1 MSSGMKTYVIL
12 ILVLASALLAGCEK
26 QSGEADNAPGQVRI
40 SCRASERIETAAR
53 PASGLAPVSEAEL
66 PAGDAFT
73 LRITGPDYA
82 RDWTNVAA
90 FDPANEWF
98 APGTYTASVAW
109 GDPAAEGADKPCFA
123 GRQEFTIVPR
133 RTVEVAV
140 TALLANTKVQVVCTD
155 NFLAYFHDASFRV
168 TTQAGNEFPFRYGFE
183 GQTYTD
189 APVYVQPTSFTVA
202 GSAFKQTGAEVP
214 FTPQRCP
221 EAKPQTLYTYRFDVS
236 QAGQTVV
243 HIYLDDTLSEIR
255 TVDEEL
261 NDNAKPDY
269 IR

>member
-1 MSSGMKTYVIL
+1 MKTYILL
-12 ILVLASALLAGCEK
+12 ILALASALLAGCER
-26 QSGEADNAPGQVRI
+26 QSGDPDNAPGQVRL
-40 SCRASERIETAAR
+40 SCRASERIEIAAR
-53 PASGLAPVSEAEL
+53 PASGLAPVSKAEL

-140 TALLANTKVQVVCTD
+140 TALLANTKVRVVCTD

-168 TTQAGNEFPFRYGFE
+168 TTAAGNEFPFRFGFDA
-183 GQTYTD
+183 QADSD
-189 APVYVQPTSFTVA
+189 APVYVQPTSFTVS
-202 GSAFKQTGAEVP
+202 GSAFKQTGTEVT
-214 FTPQRCP
+214 FTPQSCP

-243 HIYLDDTLSEIR
+243 QIYLDDTLSESR
-255 TVDEEL
+255 EVDEEL